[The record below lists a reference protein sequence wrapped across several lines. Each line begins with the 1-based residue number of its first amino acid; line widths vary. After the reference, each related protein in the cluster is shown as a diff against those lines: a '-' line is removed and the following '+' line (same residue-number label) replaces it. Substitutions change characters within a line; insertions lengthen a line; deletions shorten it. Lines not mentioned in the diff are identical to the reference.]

1 MKNPCKIIKEM
12 LKQVPL
18 LSMIIL
24 NRHSERAVIIFVTQ
38 AWNPYKDV
46 IETLKRV
53 QDD

>member
-1 MKNPCKIIKEM
+1 MILFVTVILN
-12 LKQVPL
+12 LFPL

-24 NRHSERAVIIFVTQ
+24 IRHSERAVIIFVTQ

-53 QDD
+53 QGD